1 MKLRLLVVTSSFL
14 FGSYSVA
21 PQQTSLT
28 ATSDPQALTIL
39 GHSISAMGATTP
51 LDSVATGSITV
62 VSGSLTQSGT
72 IRVLTKGTAESSVQM
87 TMPDE
92 TRTIIFANGQANDV
106 VGDTV
111 STLPLELVVTSQ
123 AADYPLPLITALLNN
138 PDTSY
143 HYVGL
148 ESSNGQSL
156 QHIQVWDT
164 FASQPALQSLASF
177 SLRDI
182 WFDAVSG
189 LPQKISY
196 VQKPAQGATPSVA
209 MDVFYSNY
217 QAFSGGVLY
226 PLTIQKSVNG
236 TPWASISIQNV
247 SFNTGLTDSSFPI
260 Q

>member
-1 MKLRLLVVTSSFL
+1 MNLKLLVITSYFL
-14 FGSYSVA
+14 FGTYSVA
-21 PQQTSLT
+21 PQQTPVT
-28 ATSDPQALTIL
+28 PTRDPQALTIL
-39 GHSISAMGATTP
+39 AQSVSAMGATTP
-51 LDSVATGSITV
+51 LDSMATGSIAV

-72 IRVLTKGTAESSVQM
+72 IRVLTKGTAETSVQM

-92 TRTIIFANGQANDV
+92 TRTIIFANGQADDV
-106 VGDTV
+106 AGDTV

-123 AADYPLPLITALLNN
+123 AADYPVPFITALLNN
-138 PDTSY
+138 PDMSY
-143 HYVGL
+143 QYVGL
-148 ESSNGQSL
+148 ENSDGQSL
-156 QHIQVWDT
+156 QHIKVWDT

-182 WFDAVSG
+182 WIDAVSG
-189 LPQKISY
+189 LPQRISY

-217 QAFSGGVLY
+217 QAFSGGGLY

-236 TPWASISIQNV
+236 TPWAWISIQNV
-247 SFNTGLTDSSFPI
+247 SFNEGLTDSSFPI